1 MSMISENLGIT
12 LTIISFFDAPG
23 LLTKVSYKASLLKV
37 LVRALYLP
45 KLDWLYFAN

>member
-1 MSMISENLGIT
+1 MSMSSENIGIS

-37 LVRALYLP
+37 LI
-45 KLDWLYFAN
+45 